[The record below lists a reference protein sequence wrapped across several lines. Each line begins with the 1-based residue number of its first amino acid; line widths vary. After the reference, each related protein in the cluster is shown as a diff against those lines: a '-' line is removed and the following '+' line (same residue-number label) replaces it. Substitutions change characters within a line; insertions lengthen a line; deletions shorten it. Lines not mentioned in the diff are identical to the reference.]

1 MKDEGFLE
9 YLNNVLSSG
18 EVSNLFARDELDEIT
33 GELVPVMKNEFPRRP
48 PTQENLYEYFISRAR
63 RNLHVVLCFSPVS
76 LTHMH
81 PTLHACVCLT
91 HIIACIQVGEKFRN
105 RALKFPGLISG
116 CTMDWFSR
124 WPKDALI
131 AVAQR
136 FLSEYD
142 IVCTADAKQE
152 VVKAMGVFHDFVA
165 ETCVEYFDRYRRSTH
180 VTPKSYL
187 SFIGGYKT
195 IYTEKRSHIGELAN
209 RMSTGLDK
217 LVEASESVAELSKEL
232 VVKEKELAVASDRAG
247 KVLQEVTVKAQAA
260 EKVKAEVQKVK
271 DTAQALVDYIE
282 VSIVCRQ

>member
-1 MKDEGFLE
+1 MHH
-9 YLNNVLSSG
+9 VLLATMMYVC
-18 EVSNLFARDELDEIT
+18 VS
-33 GELVPVMKNEFPRRP
+33 
-48 PTQENLYEYFISRAR
+48 
-63 RNLHVVLCFSPVS
+63 
-76 LTHMH
+76 
-81 PTLHACVCLT
+81 
-91 HIIACIQVGEKFRN
+91 IQVGEKFRN

-136 FLSEYD
+136 FLSEYE
-142 IVCTADAKQE
+142 IVCTADTKQE

-165 ETCVEYFDRYRRSTH
+165 ETCVEYFDRFRRSTH

-195 IYTEKRSHIGELAN
+195 IYTEKLSHIGELAN
-209 RMSTGLDK
+209 RMNTGLNK
-217 LVEASESVAELSKEL
+217 LVEASASVAELSKEL
-232 VVKEKELAVASDRAG
+232 VVKEKELAVASARAD

-271 DTAQALVDYIE
+271 DKAQALVDDIE
-282 VSIVCRQ
+282 VSELHRMCR